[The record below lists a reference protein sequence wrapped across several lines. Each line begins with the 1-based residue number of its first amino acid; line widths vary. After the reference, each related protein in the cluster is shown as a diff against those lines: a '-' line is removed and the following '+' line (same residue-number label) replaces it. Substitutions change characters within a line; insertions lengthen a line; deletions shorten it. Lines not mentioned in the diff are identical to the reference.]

1 MLRKDTI
8 CVHPSRCQKLPYG
21 AIATPIFQS
30 ATFVHEGV
38 ETESLYSYSRLQN
51 PTRAALE
58 SRVAEME
65 GGEDAIAFATGMA
78 AETTLMNLFESSG
91 HIIAGDDLYGGTLR
105 LFRHISTPSG
115 LRFDFVNMESAENV
129 REKLKPDTKAVYVES
144 PANPL
149 LTVTDI
155 AAVSEIAKKHKK
167 LLIVDNTFLT
177 PYLQRPLELGA
188 DIVLYSA
195 TKYYAGHSDII
206 AGLVLFNDDDLF
218 AKLKYYHGTLAGFLV
233 VKKKEISEKLRYHA
247 KTVGACLAPFDCFL
261 LERGIKTLAVRLDK
275 QAANA
280 EKIANWLRQRPEVKK
295 VYYIGFPDHPGYAVT
310 KRQCT
315 GFGGMLSMEVDSPET
330 ARKILRSVKLFQYAE
345 SLGGVDS
352 LVTYP
357 MCQTHADV
365 PEDERLRRGINDRFL
380 RFSIGIENADD
391 LIEDLRQ
398 ALENK

>member
-8 CVHPSRCQKLPYG
+8 CVHPSRCQKLTYG

-91 HIIAGDDLYGGTLR
+91 HIITGDDLYGGTLR

-129 REKLKPDTKAVYVES
+129 REKLQQDTKAVYVETPS
-144 PANPL
+144 NP
-149 LTVTDI
+149 TMQVTDI
-155 AAVSEIAKKHKK
+155 AAVAEIAHSAGA
-167 LLIVDNTFLT
+167 LLIVDNTFLS
-177 PYLQRPLELGA
+177 PYFQRPLELGA
-188 DIVLYSA
+188 DIVVHSG
-195 TKYYAGHSDII
+195 TKYLCGH
-206 AGLVLFNDDDLF
+206 ND
-218 AKLKYYHGTLAGFLV
+218 TLAGFLV
-233 VKKKEISEKLRYHA
+233 VKKKEISEKLRCHA

>member
-1 MLRKDTI
+1 
-8 CVHPSRCQKLPYG
+8 
-21 AIATPIFQS
+21 
-30 ATFVHEGV
+30 
-38 ETESLYSYSRLQN
+38 
-51 PTRAALE
+51 
-58 SRVAEME
+58 ME

-129 REKLKPDTKAVYVES
+129 REKLQQDTKAVYVETPS
-144 PANPL
+144 NP
-149 LTVTDI
+149 TMQVTDI
-155 AAVSEIAKKHKK
+155 AAVAEIAHSAGA
-167 LLIVDNTFLT
+167 LLIVDNTFLS
-177 PYLQRPLELGA
+177 PYFQRPLELGA
-188 DIVLYSA
+188 DIVVHSG
-195 TKYYAGHSDII
+195 TKYLCGH
-206 AGLVLFNDDDLF
+206 ND
-218 AKLKYYHGTLAGFLV
+218 TLAGFLV

>member
-8 CVHPSRCQKLPYG
+8 CVHPSRCQKLPHG

-129 REKLKPDTKAVYVES
+129 REKLKPDTKAVYVETPS
-144 PANPL
+144 NP
-149 LTVTDI
+149 TMQVTDI
-155 AAVSEIAKKHKK
+155 GAVAEIAHSAGA
-167 LLIVDNTFLT
+167 LLIVDNTFLS
-177 PYLQRPLELGA
+177 PYFQRPLELGA
-188 DIVLYSA
+188 DIVVHSG
-195 TKYYAGHSDII
+195 TKYLCGH
-206 AGLVLFNDDDLF
+206 ND
-218 AKLKYYHGTLAGFLV
+218 TLAGFLV

-275 QAANA
+275 QAANV
-280 EKIANWLRQRPEVKK
+280 EKIANWLRLRPEVKK

>member
-30 ATFVHEGV
+30 ATFVHEGIDR
-38 ETESLYSYSRLQN
+38 ESEYLQN

-129 REKLKPDTKAVYVES
+129 REKLKPDTKAVYVETPS
-144 PANPL
+144 NP
-149 LTVTDI
+149 TMQVTDI
-155 AAVSEIAKKHKK
+155 GAVAEIAHSAGA
-167 LLIVDNTFLT
+167 LLIVDNTFLS
-177 PYLQRPLELGA
+177 PYFQRPLELGA
-188 DIVLYSA
+188 DIVVHSG
-195 TKYYAGHSDII
+195 TKYLCGH
-206 AGLVLFNDDDLF
+206 ND
-218 AKLKYYHGTLAGFLV
+218 TLAGFLV

>member
-129 REKLKPDTKAVYVES
+129 REKLQPDTKAVYVETPS
-144 PANPL
+144 NP
-149 LTVTDI
+149 TMQVTDI
-155 AAVSEIAKKHKK
+155 AAVAEIAHSAGA
-167 LLIVDNTFLT
+167 LLIVDNTFLS
-177 PYLQRPLELGA
+177 PYFQRPLELGA
-188 DIVLYSA
+188 DIVVHSG
-195 TKYYAGHSDII
+195 TKYLCGH
-206 AGLVLFNDDDLF
+206 ND
-218 AKLKYYHGTLAGFLV
+218 TLAGFLV
-233 VKKKEISEKLRYHA
+233 MKKKEISEKLRYHA

>member
-21 AIATPIFQS
+21 AIATPIIQS

-91 HIIAGDDLYGGTLR
+91 HIITGDDLYGGTLR

-129 REKLKPDTKAVYVES
+129 REKLQQDTKAVYVETPS
-144 PANPL
+144 NP
-149 LTVTDI
+149 TMQVTDI
-155 AAVSEIAKKHKK
+155 AAVAEIAHSAGA
-167 LLIVDNTFLT
+167 LLIVDNTFLS
-177 PYLQRPLELGA
+177 PYFQRPLELGA
-188 DIVLYSA
+188 DIVVHSG
-195 TKYYAGHSDII
+195 TKYLCGH
-206 AGLVLFNDDDLF
+206 ND
-218 AKLKYYHGTLAGFLV
+218 TLAGFLV
-233 VKKKEISEKLRYHA
+233 VKKKEISEKLRCHA

>member
-115 LRFDFVNMESAENV
+115 LRFDFVNMASAENV
-129 REKLKPDTKAVYVES
+129 REKLQSDTKAVYVETPS
-144 PANPL
+144 NP
-149 LTVTDI
+149 TMQVTDI
-155 AAVSEIAKKHKK
+155 AAVAEIAHSAGA
-167 LLIVDNTFLT
+167 LLIVDNTFLS
-177 PYLQRPLELGA
+177 PYFQRPLELGA
-188 DIVLYSA
+188 DIVVHSG
-195 TKYYAGHSDII
+195 TKYLCGH
-206 AGLVLFNDDDLF
+206 ND
-218 AKLKYYHGTLAGFLV
+218 TLAGFLV

-247 KTVGACLAPFDCFL
+247 KTVGACLSPFDCFL

-330 ARKILRSVKLFQYAE
+330 ARKVLKEVKLFQYAE

-352 LVTYP
+352 LITYP

-380 RFSIGIENADD
+380 RISVGIENADD

>member
-129 REKLKPDTKAVYVES
+129 REKLQQDTKAVYVETPS
-144 PANPL
+144 NP
-149 LTVTDI
+149 TMQVTDI
-155 AAVSEIAKKHKK
+155 AAVAEIAHSAGA
-167 LLIVDNTFLT
+167 LLIVDNTFLS
-177 PYLQRPLELGA
+177 PYFQRPLELGA
-188 DIVLYSA
+188 DIVVHSG
-195 TKYYAGHSDII
+195 TKYLCGH
-206 AGLVLFNDDDLF
+206 ND
-218 AKLKYYHGTLAGFLV
+218 TLAGFLV
-233 VKKKEISEKLRYHA
+233 VKKKEISEKLRCHA

>member
-58 SRVAEME
+58 SRVEEME

-91 HIIAGDDLYGGTLR
+91 HIITGDDLYGGTLR

-129 REKLKPDTKAVYVES
+129 REKLQQDTKAVYVETPS
-144 PANPL
+144 NP
-149 LTVTDI
+149 TMQVTDI
-155 AAVSEIAKKHKK
+155 AAVAEIAHSAGA
-167 LLIVDNTFLT
+167 LLIVDNTFLS
-177 PYLQRPLELGA
+177 PYFQRPLELGA
-188 DIVLYSA
+188 DIVVHSG
-195 TKYYAGHSDII
+195 TKYLCGH
-206 AGLVLFNDDDLF
+206 ND
-218 AKLKYYHGTLAGFLV
+218 TLAGFLV
-233 VKKKEISEKLRYHA
+233 VKKKEISEKLRCHA

>member
-91 HIIAGDDLYGGTLR
+91 HIITGDDLYGGTLR

-129 REKLKPDTKAVYVES
+129 REKLQQDTKAVYVETPS
-144 PANPL
+144 NP
-149 LTVTDI
+149 TMQVTDI
-155 AAVSEIAKKHKK
+155 AAVAEIAHSAGA
-167 LLIVDNTFLT
+167 LLIVDNTFLS
-177 PYLQRPLELGA
+177 PYFQRPLELGA
-188 DIVLYSA
+188 DIVVHSG
-195 TKYYAGHSDII
+195 TKYLCGH
-206 AGLVLFNDDDLF
+206 ND
-218 AKLKYYHGTLAGFLV
+218 TLAGFLV
-233 VKKKEISEKLRYHA
+233 VKKKEISEKLRCHA

-365 PEDERLRRGINDRFL
+365 PEEERLRRGINDRFL

>member
-91 HIIAGDDLYGGTLR
+91 HIVAGDDLYGGTLR

-129 REKLKPDTKAVYVES
+129 REKLKPDTKAVYVETPS
-144 PANPL
+144 NP
-149 LTVTDI
+149 TMQVTDI
-155 AAVSEIAKKHKK
+155 AAVAEIAHSAGA
-167 LLIVDNTFLT
+167 LLIVDNTFLS
-177 PYLQRPLELGA
+177 PYFQRPLELGA
-188 DIVLYSA
+188 DIVVHSG
-195 TKYYAGHSDII
+195 TKYLCGH
-206 AGLVLFNDDDLF
+206 ND
-218 AKLKYYHGTLAGFLV
+218 TLAGFLV